1 MSGLPWECQKAS
13 RKGLMKTIALDL
25 LVPTLTLFGAVRFA
39 MEVDSLLVVVSVPLA
54 FAFWFLA
61 CLVINI
67 CEIEADARMEDLYD
81 FRKQM
86 DMLPGV
92 ETSYQSCFGLVSR
105 PWWPFLDVNR
115 LDVYLRGPIRGLVR
129 SVSSLAIMVYI
140 GIVTTAILGQWLWLG
155 LAVLIYVALSV
166 MRARVWKIVKVV

>member
-115 LDVYLRGPIRGLVR
+115 LDVYLRGPYPWTRKECIIACHYGLYR
-129 SVSSLAIMVYI
+129 HRDDCHIGSVAVARASSPHLCGTQCHEGPCV
-140 GIVTTAILGQWLWLG
+140 G
-155 LAVLIYVALSV
+155 
-166 MRARVWKIVKVV
+166 K